1 MDKLSDASL
10 RRQSNQA
17 IHAAYSKSQRFAAII
32 EENWGS
38 PVLDVLVD
46 LRKECVTR
54 GATDLVKRLDVAI
67 NNMSMFGPPWSS
79 IKKPT
84 TEGE

>member
-38 PVLDVLVD
+38 PMLDVLVD
-46 LRKECVTR
+46 LREECVTR
-54 GATDLVKRLDVAI
+54 GTTKLLGGDLVERLDVAI
-67 NNMSMFGPPWSS
+67 NRLKMFGSPRLSG
-79 IKKPT
+79 KKS
-84 TEGE
+84 